1 MDDYLYD
8 RLKQYLK
15 ELQESKD
22 IKKYIASLYIEW
34 KPLVIND
41 TLYKY
46 LAAAMKS
53 LLSKYDIFNKLFQ
66 VFLRR

>member
-1 MDDYLYD
+1 MDDYLCD

-46 LAAAMKS
+46 LGAAMKS